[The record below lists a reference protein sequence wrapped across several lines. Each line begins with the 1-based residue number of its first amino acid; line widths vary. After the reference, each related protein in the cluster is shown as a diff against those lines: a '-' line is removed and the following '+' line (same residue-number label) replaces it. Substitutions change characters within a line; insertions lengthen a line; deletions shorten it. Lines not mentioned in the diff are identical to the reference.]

1 MARKQPEMRKQELL
15 QIATRQ
21 FVTQG
26 YDKTSIRSI
35 VGEAGGEIGMFYHHF
50 ASKDEIFRAVLEQF
64 NADYVREAKTIVETS
79 DEQRFA
85 WVFETLLTALENSIA
100 SYSKMDIQAMDA
112 QILAILHHNTLV
124 TLRPCIA
131 DMIDIYA
138 RKGEVAPLPGVDSNL
153 MAEFL
158 LSGISAVVHDRSMTD
173 MVSKK
178 EAIRTLSFRLLG
190 VDLSSK

>member
-26 YDKTSIRSI
+26 YEKTSIRSI

-79 DEQRFA
+79 GEQRFA
-85 WVFETLLTALENSIA
+85 WVLETLLTALENSIA
-100 SYSKMDIQAMDA
+100 SYSEMDIQAMDA

>member
-1 MARKQPEMRKQELL
+1 
-15 QIATRQ
+15 
-21 FVTQG
+21 
-26 YDKTSIRSI
+26 
-35 VGEAGGEIGMFYHHF
+35 
-50 ASKDEIFRAVLEQF
+50 
-64 NADYVREAKTIVETS
+64 
-79 DEQRFA
+79 
-85 WVFETLLTALENSIA
+85 
-100 SYSKMDIQAMDA
+100 MDA

-178 EAIRTLSFRLLG
+178 EVIRTLSFRLLG
-190 VDLSSK
+190 VDSSSK

>member
-26 YDKTSIRSI
+26 YEKTSIRSI

-100 SYSKMDIQAMDA
+100 SYSEMDIQAMDA

>member
-26 YDKTSIRSI
+26 YEKTSIRSI

-79 DEQRFA
+79 GEQRFA

-100 SYSKMDIQAMDA
+100 SYSEMDIQAMDA

-178 EAIRTLSFRLLG
+178 EVIRTLSFRLLG
-190 VDLSSK
+190 VDSSSK

>member
-26 YDKTSIRSI
+26 YEKTSIRSI

-79 DEQRFA
+79 GEQRFA

-100 SYSKMDIQAMDA
+100 SYSEMDIQAMDA

>member
-26 YDKTSIRSI
+26 YEKTSIRSI

-79 DEQRFA
+79 GEQRFA
-85 WVFETLLTALENSIA
+85 WVLETLLTALENSIA
-100 SYSKMDIQAMDA
+100 SYSEMDIQAMDA

-178 EAIRTLSFRLLG
+178 EVIRTLSFRLLG